1 MNTSPRSVYMYMY
14 MHMYMLYMLYSSMYM
29 YGAWLGTSLLA
40 SLERSSIVHE
50 LDIITVYGFEAIPHL
65 SRFFLSMGMRP

>member
-1 MNTSPRSVYMYMY
+1 MH
-14 MHMYMLYMLYSSMYM
+14 MHMYMYMLYSSMYM

-50 LDIITVYGFEAIPHL
+50 LDIIIWI
-65 SRFFLSMGMRP
+65 